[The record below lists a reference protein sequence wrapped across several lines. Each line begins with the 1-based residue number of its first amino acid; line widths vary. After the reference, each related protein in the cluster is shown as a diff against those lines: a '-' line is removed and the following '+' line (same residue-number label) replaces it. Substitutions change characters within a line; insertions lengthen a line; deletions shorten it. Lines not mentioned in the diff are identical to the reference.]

1 MPWLHMSEP
10 LLYHPSIQP
19 IFMQTKT
26 ISSEYLSRH
35 PYFTARKDCYALP
48 SGKTV
53 DPYFVVELPASAAAM
68 AITENNEVIFVEQ
81 YRHPIGEILLELPG
95 GFIDAGENAAIAI
108 QRELLEETGYSFSS
122 VHHLGITA
130 ANPGVLNNFTHLFL
144 VTGGKKIAAQ
154 QLDDN
159 EEIGIILKPL
169 DEVPALLLESKIKQS
184 MHALCLFYGLGYLGK
199 CTFK

>member
-35 PYFTARKDCYALP
+35 PYFTARKDSYALP

-199 CTFK
+199 CIFK